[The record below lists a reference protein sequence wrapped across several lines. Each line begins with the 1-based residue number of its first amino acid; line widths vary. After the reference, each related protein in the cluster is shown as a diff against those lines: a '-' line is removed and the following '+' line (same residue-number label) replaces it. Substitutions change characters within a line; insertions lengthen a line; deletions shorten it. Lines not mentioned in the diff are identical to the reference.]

1 MELIGD
7 FPIPPRKNAMFD
19 QDINQD
25 CRNIIKQTRSSVR
38 LGDLSGGAMATVLIV
53 DDSDSVR
60 VSIRALFEAEPGFT
74 VIGEAVNGLDAI
86 SKVEELSPDLI
97 ILDLSMPIMNGLE
110 AAETLKARQPDI
122 PIFVLTA
129 HGGPE
134 VDRAARAAGV
144 DAVFSK
150 GDDMDKLMSTA
161 RAAFPRE
168 RKKRPT

>member
-1 MELIGD
+1 
-7 FPIPPRKNAMFD
+7 
-19 QDINQD
+19 
-25 CRNIIKQTRSSVR
+25 
-38 LGDLSGGAMATVLIV
+38 LGDLSGGYMATVLIV

-110 AAETLKARQPDI
+110 AAETLKARRPDI

-161 RAAFPRE
+161 RAAFSRG
-168 RKKRPT
+168 RKKRPS